1 MDSVIVMDSPYDSLY
16 VYSLYCLLELGELCR
31 SGQYMINDSLLRD
44 VIWIT
49 CLDIDMV
56 VILRAMTVLVTIF
69 FNTNKCM
76 ILIQ

>member
-1 MDSVIVMDSPYDSLY
+1 
-16 VYSLYCLLELGELCR
+16 
-31 SGQYMINDSLLRD
+31 MINDSLLRN
-44 VIWIT
+44 VIWIA

-69 FNTNKCM
+69 FNTNKYM